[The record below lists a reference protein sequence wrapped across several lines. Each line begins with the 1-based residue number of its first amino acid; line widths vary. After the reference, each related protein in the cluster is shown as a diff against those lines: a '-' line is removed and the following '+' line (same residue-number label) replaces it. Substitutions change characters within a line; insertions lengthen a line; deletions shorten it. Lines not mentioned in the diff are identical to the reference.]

1 MTVVCINDGG
11 RLATGRLAK
20 YVFRR
25 LLLTSQYFFLYVLSD
40 NVEVC
45 WCVQCVPL
53 VGCSAGWQDQVQ
65 RQDTARGEAA
75 YLAPAPALEL
85 QTKFHPKV
93 RYHGEGPYLGLLLIE
108 SAY

>member
-1 MTVVCINDGG
+1 MTAGDW
-11 RLATGRLAK
+11 RLDDWRNMCFAS
-20 YVFRR
+20 Y
-25 LLLTSQYFFLYVLSD
+25 LLTIFLLYVLSD

-45 WCVQCVPL
+45 WCVPR